1 MFVRVAMSFSMGWV
15 PRIGRQEAGVAAE
28 RATGSAVRAGA
39 ADGAAGLQFRSRL
52 SARVAPV
59 PLLRTGD
66 DGNPR
71 AAALDASLAAAQG
84 LIDRRRRHVLTRVVE
99 PLRGHRCLRP
109 DGATTTPLAARSLPC

>member
-28 RATGSAVRAGA
+28 RATGSAIRAGV

-66 DGNPR
+66 DGNPH
-71 AAALDASLAAAQG
+71 A
-84 LIDRRRRHVLTRVVE
+84 
-99 PLRGHRCLRP
+99 
-109 DGATTTPLAARSLPC
+109 AARSTRHLPPRRASSTGGSATS